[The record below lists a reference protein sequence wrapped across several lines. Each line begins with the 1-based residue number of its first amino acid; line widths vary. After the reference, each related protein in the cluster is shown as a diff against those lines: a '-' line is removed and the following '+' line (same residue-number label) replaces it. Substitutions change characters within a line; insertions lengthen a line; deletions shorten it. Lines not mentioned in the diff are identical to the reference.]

1 MKKAFLPI
9 AIYSIMTTKFKR
21 YISAIV
27 VICMTATA
35 MTSCLQTNTPE
46 EPNPLVGTWNITGTT
61 SSGEI
66 AKLTYQFNESLNGE
80 ASYYIYKN
88 NYFSQQWCYGF
99 NYRYSA
105 SESTLDITY
114 DDGSSTTYNVLNA
127 TSSELKL
134 SNSDGTVTLS
144 HGFGPTYV
152 DTSNGTS
159 GGDNSDGNDSG
170 WDSSDKNDSGD
181 SPTVDYAPSDISWK
195 HMKVTGVYA
204 MAKGHYY
211 NFYFKSNTSLYPLKS
226 SSMHYVRDGYI
237 TSVNYTKT
245 GVNTATLSY
254 TYKYTN
260 SNQTGSNSFTL
271 TFNSETGGN
280 IYLVGNSGTI
290 THSFTIEDC

>member
-1 MKKAFLPI
+1 MLI
-9 AIYSIMTTKFKR
+9 LTYNTMTTKFKR
-21 YISAIV
+21 YISTIT
-27 VICMTATA
+27 VICMTITA
-35 MTSCLQTNTPE
+35 MTSCLQINTPE
-46 EPNPLVGTWNITGTT
+46 DPNPLIGTWNITGTT
-61 SSGEI
+61 TSGET
-66 AKLTYQFNESLNGE
+66 AKLTYQFSESLNGE
-80 ASYYIYKN
+80 ASYYIYQN
-88 NYFSQQWCYGF
+88 NYFAQQWCYGF

-134 SNSDGTVTLS
+134 SNSDGTIILS

-159 GGDNSDGNDSG
+159 GGDNANGNNSEG
-170 WDSSDKNDSGD
+170 GSPDKNDSEG
-181 SPTVDYAPSDISWK
+181 SPTIDYAPSDISWK

-204 MAKGHYY
+204 MTKGHYY
-211 NFYFKSNTSLYPLKS
+211 NFYFNSNTSLHPLES

-271 TFNSETGGN
+271 TFNSETGGI

-290 THSFTIEDC
+290 THTFTFEDYL

>member
-1 MKKAFLPI
+1 M
-9 AIYSIMTTKFKR
+9 AIEFKR

-27 VICMTATA
+27 VICVTATA
-35 MTSCLQTNTPE
+35 MTSCLQTSTPE

-61 SSGEI
+61 TSGEI
-66 AKLTYQFNESLNGE
+66 VKLTYQFNESLNGE
-80 ASYYIYKN
+80 TSYYIYQN
-88 NYFSQQWCYGF
+88 NYFAQQWCYGF

-105 SESTLDITY
+105 SENTLDITY
-114 DDGSSTTYNVLNA
+114 DDGSGTTYNVLNA

-134 SNSDGTVTLS
+134 SNSDGVITLS
-144 HGFGPTYV
+144 YGFGPTYV
-152 DTSNGTS
+152 NIGGGSSS
-159 GGDNSDGNDSG
+159 GDDLGGNDSE
-170 WDSSDKNDSGD
+170 SGGSFGGNAPEED
-181 SPTVDYAPSDISWK
+181 TTVDYAPSDISWK

-211 NFYFKSNTSLYPLKS
+211 NFYFNSNTSLYPLKS

-290 THSFTIEDC
+290 THSFTIEDYL

>member
-1 MKKAFLPI
+1 
-9 AIYSIMTTKFKR
+9 MTTKFKR
-21 YISAIV
+21 YISTIAI
-27 VICMTATA
+27 ICMTVTA
-35 MTSCLQTNTPE
+35 MTSCLQTNTTE

-61 SSGEI
+61 TSGEI

-80 ASYYIYKN
+80 ASYYIYQN
-88 NYFSQQWCYGF
+88 SYFAQQWCYGF
-99 NYRYSA
+99 NYRYSD

-114 DDGSSTTYNVLNA
+114 DDGSYTTYNVLNA

-134 SNSDGTVTLS
+134 SNSDGTITLS

-159 GGDNSDGNDSG
+159 GGNNTNGNDSV
-170 WDSSDKNDSGD
+170 D

-195 HMKVTGVYA
+195 HMKVTGAYA

-226 SSMHYVRDGYI
+226 SSMYAVREGYI

-254 TYKYTN
+254 TYKYTS
-260 SNQTGSNSFTL
+260 SNQTGADSFTL

-290 THSFTIEDC
+290 THTFTIEDYL